1 MENNQEMVANYEIN
15 QDELVFKWQ
24 PCHLIKPGEDTNL
37 YLLDKKSYKSMFQ
50 SMQSESHNISQIRMA
65 HLKYVI
71 DTDAQTNVAK

>member
-1 MENNQEMVANYEIN
+1 M
-15 QDELVFKWQ
+15 
-24 PCHLIKPGEDTNL
+24 IKPEEDTNL

-50 SMQSESHNISQIRMA
+50 SMQNESHNMSQIKMA